1 MLWIKVI
8 LVGCSL
14 ALLFYFVVAA
24 RKRPMQ
30 KLAMMAVFALIILFA
45 LFPDLSNMAAHLVGV
60 GRGVDMVFYLSI
72 VVLLFLVFNLYLG
85 QKTVEDQLTIVVREL
100 AIAQAVE
107 PGRPPRVDPQNVP
120 PTPAPAACQDES
132 VLNGT
137 AP

>member
-30 KLAMMAVFALIILFA
+30 KLAMMAVFLLIIVFA
-45 LFPDLSNMAAHLVGV
+45 LFPDLSNVAAHLVGV
-60 GRGVDMVFYLSI
+60 GRGVDLVFYLSI

-100 AIAQAVE
+100 AVAQAE
-107 PGRPPRVDPQNVP
+107 QHGQKLP
-120 PTPAPAACQDES
+120 PTPAPKTRHAES
-132 VLNGT
+132 VSKGT